1 MHERLKE
8 AFNQVQADEE
18 LKNSTKEYLFRK
30 TKGYAPKKA
39 VNYRV
44 LLSAAACM
52 MLFLFGGHQLYFTPT
67 TEISIDINPSMELAV
82 NRFDRVI
89 SVDGYND
96 DGEKLAASLDLKYM
110 NYSDAVNEIIENKTV
125 TSLLSRD
132 EILSITVTG
141 NSSSQSSRVLSDI
154 QTCTEGRQNT
164 YCYSV
169 RPEEVETA
177 HELGLSYGK
186 YRAFLD
192 LQALA
197 PEITASDVRDMTMRE
212 IKDLTEKLSEKET
225 EASSASPKQGRKQG
239 QQKGRQN
246 QQGQDRQQ
254 GKQKQQGQA
263 RQQRQQ
269 KQQGQARQQ
278 GQQKQQGQAR
288 QQGQQK
294 QQGQA
299 RRQGQQKQQGQGHR
313 ENNPKGRQNQ
323 QKRQGK
329 NS

>member
-8 AFNQVQADEE
+8 AFDQVRADEE
-18 LKNSTKEYLFRK
+18 LKDRTKEYLFRK
-30 TKGYAPKKA
+30 TKGYARKKA

-52 MLFLFGGHQLYFTPT
+52 MLFLFGGHRLYFTPT

-96 DGEKLAASLDLKYM
+96 DGEKLADSLDLKYM

-154 QTCTEGRQNT
+154 QSCTEGRQNT
-164 YCYSV
+164 YCYSA

-239 QQKGRQN
+239 QKQGQKKGRQN
-246 QQGQDRQQ
+246 QQGQYRQQ

-263 RQQRQQ
+263 RQQGQQ

-299 RRQGQQKQQGQGHR
+299 RQ
-313 ENNPKGRQNQ
+313 ENNQKGRQNQ
-323 QKRQGK
+323 EKRHGK